1 MTAQQITNSQNARR
15 FGVTSSDYCSHVIRR
30 LVWRFSMPTLNYFDP
45 GVVTPCD
52 RIRRGK
58 RYALGRAVVLE
69 EVKLNSAG
77 PSATAAAVAVSAQ
90 ATFAP
95 PTQAAAQQAD
105 RGRPSRRRR
114 SPSAAPSERDTGID
128 VEPMTVAPANDPVG
142 RRISTRIQQ
151 QRAANPPGAQ
161 LARQPHASSSP
172 ECALQLRRSARRHT
186 ATCPS
191 LRRSSRLGLASR
203 KARNGASDGSGDG
216 DGSDGL
222 TEPPSDDAAELPE
235 SSVEIDEEFAA
246 LLVYDRPPVHRPPKA
261 ACEQTQEQDEQT
273 KRQKEQPQAHAQNC
287 NEFELQVRRRN
298 CMHKA

>member
-1 MTAQQITNSQNARR
+1 MQGGPASH
-15 FGVTSSDYCSHVIRR
+15 CSHVLRR
-30 LVWRFSMPTLNYFDP
+30 LVQRFSMPTLDYFDP

-77 PSATAAAVAVSAQ
+77 PSTTTAAVAVSAQ

-95 PTQAAAQQAD
+95 PTQAAAQQVN

-114 SPSAAPSERDTGID
+114 SPSAAPSERDDTGKV
-128 VEPMTVAPANDPVG
+128 VEPMTVAPADDPVG
-142 RRISTRIQQ
+142 RRISTRIQER
-151 QRAANPPGAQ
+151 RAANPSGAQ
-161 LARQPHASSSP
+161 LAGQPGASSSP
-172 ECALQLRRSARRHT
+172 ECAQQLRRSARCHT

-191 LRRSSRLGLASR
+191 LRRSSRLGPASR
-203 KARNGASDGSGDG
+203 KARNGAPDGSGDG
-216 DGSDGL
+216 DGSDRL

-235 SSVEIDEEFAA
+235 SSVEIDEEFAG

-261 ACEQTQEQDEQT
+261 ACEQTQQKDEQT
-273 KRQKEQPQAHAQNC
+273 KRQNEQPQSRAQNC
-287 NEFELQVRRRN
+287 NEFELQVR
-298 CMHKA
+298 